1 MKNTPSQANTVISGD
16 KFETQLHNSP
26 CELSTFS
33 GISHGDSDNERL
45 KSQAALAST
54 YRWH

>member
-1 MKNTPSQANTVISGD
+1 MISGD